1 MLLLEFKMCQLLRIF
16 ALYLKRVKTVYI
28 TRRETFN
35 AAHKLWREDW
45 SDEKNWEVF
54 GKCSNHNW
62 HGHNFTIYVTVKGIP
77 NPDTGFVMNLKDL
90 SEIIKNEVIEPL
102 DHKNLN
108 LDVPF
113 LQGMLASTEN
123 VIIEIWNRIKDP
135 ILEAGGELAKIKLV
149 ETENNFVEYFGG
161 NEPF

>member
-1 MLLLEFKMCQLLRIF
+1 MIELAM
-16 ALYLKRVKTVYI
+16 KTVYI

-35 AAHKLWREDW
+35 SAHKLWREEW

-62 HGHNFTIYVTVKGIP
+62 HGHNFELFITVKGVP
-77 NPDTGFVMNLKDL
+77 HEETGFVINLKLL
-90 SEIIKNEVIEPL
+90 SQIVREHVIEAL

-113 LQGMLASTEN
+113 LKGIMASTEN
-123 VIIEIWNRIKDP
+123 LAIAIWDILDP
-135 ILEAGGELAKIKLV
+135 LVKQHGGEMAKIKLI

-161 NEPF
+161 KEPF